1 LLRAY
6 SWNQEKIIVGEPVLA
21 GKRHALF
28 DAIFVR
34 GMHGSRATQG
44 AAALRAF
51 ALEQMPLASA
61 GTQHLAA
68 RGNLEPLGRGFL
80 GFDALRTS
88 HKDKSAF
95 VKKEREI

>member
-1 LLRAY
+1 MLRAY
-6 SWNQEKIIVGEPVLA
+6 SWNQEIIIVGEPVLA

-28 DAIFVR
+28 DAILVR
-34 GMHGSRATQG
+34 GMHRGGATEG
-44 AAALRAF
+44 AAAFRVL
-51 ALEQMPLASA
+51 ALEQMPLAGA

-68 RGNLEPLGRGFL
+68 GGNLEPLGRGFL